1 MYDIRASMP
10 AKQKFGKMT
19 QMNNSCLN
27 VFPHYILSLKI
38 TTPINFMYAFELCL
52 DLKALFAKLFK
63 TALCDNCRLRAS
75 IFFSVLETI

>member
-19 QMNNSCLN
+19 QINISCLN
-27 VFPHYILSLKI
+27 VFPHFILSLKT
-38 TTPINFMYAFELCL
+38 TTPINLTYGFELCL

-63 TALCDNCRLRAS
+63 N
-75 IFFSVLETI
+75 

>member
-19 QMNNSCLN
+19 QMNSSCLN
-27 VFPHYILSLKI
+27 VFPHFILSLE
-38 TTPINFMYAFELCL
+38 TTYGIELCL

-63 TALCDNCRLRAS
+63 N
-75 IFFSVLETI
+75 

>member
-19 QMNNSCLN
+19 QMNSSCLN
-27 VFPHYILSLKI
+27 VFPHFIFSLK
-38 TTPINFMYAFELCL
+38 TPTSINLMYAFELCL

-63 TALCDNCRLRAS
+63 N
-75 IFFSVLETI
+75 